1 MDFNFELD
9 CGKHRSFFKTVR
21 ILEYLYQPRVLV
33 LRQAP
38 NVEIAFCVDESL
50 RQVTGVLVIPK
61 DNSHRLKGKAPSVG
75 SKNEISSTEL
85 KSS

>member
-1 MDFNFELD
+1 MVTVGSIVPFL
-9 CGKHRSFFKTVR
+9 RPVR

-61 DNSHRLKGKAPSVG
+61 DNSHRLKGKTPPVW
-75 SKNEISSTEL
+75 SKNKISSTEL